1 MFVNQEEMKESIIA
15 KVLKDLG
22 SGFAGIRERDPN
34 IKKKRVQRILEI
46 KIASFETALFTSS
59 LHCLWGKLL

>member
-34 IKKKRVQRILEI
+34 IKKK
-46 KIASFETALFTSS
+46 KSS
-59 LHCLWGKLL
+59 KNFGNQNC